1 MDELQEMREQLA
13 ALKEKLNKQEIVN
26 EKNLRKLMFRKALR
40 FKVFMWVGI
49 LLIAT
54 LTVALW
60 IMNFAWFDGT
70 HTDFELI
77 WGTITTAIMLTMLII
92 GISIIKLRDIRSGN
106 LQTVKEQIRK
116 MSTPLVERNYRIVYG
131 VFSIMVIVLLLS
143 YRYDNGRFEFE
154 LYEKVIFVLLL
165 VLTLLNLFFP
175 EWQRKLGEWIA
186 KRMGIKKRPTE
197 WEEYLNHIEE
207 MSELDEE
214 NDKAESETKNRKVKT
229 NSRK

>member
-13 ALKEKLNKQEIVN
+13 ALKEKLSKQEIVN

-70 HTDFELI
+70 HTDFQLI

-92 GISIIKLRDIRSGN
+92 GTLIIKIKDIRSGN

-116 MSTPLVERNYRIVYG
+116 MSTPLVEKKYRIVYG
-131 VFSIMVIVLLLS
+131 VFSIMVIVLLLVDN
-143 YRYDNGRFEFE
+143 YNNGRFEFE

-175 EWQRKLGEWIA
+175 EWQRRFGEWIA
-186 KRMGIKKRPTE
+186 KRMGVKKRPTE
-197 WEEYLNHIEE
+197 WEEYINQIEE

-214 NDKAESETKNRKVKT
+214 NDKEEKGL
-229 NSRK
+229 

>member
-40 FKVFMWVGI
+40 LKVFMWVGI

-60 IMNFAWFDGT
+60 IMNFAWFEGI
-70 HTDFELI
+70 HTDFQLI
-77 WGTITTAIMLTMLII
+77 WGTITTAIMLAMLII
-92 GISIIKLRDIRSGN
+92 GTSIIKIKDIRSGN
-106 LQTVKEQIRK
+106 LQTVKEQMRK
-116 MSTPLVERNYRIVYG
+116 MSTPMVERKYRIVYG
-131 VFSIMVIVLLLS
+131 IFSIMVIVLLLVDN
-143 YRYDNGRFEFE
+143 YNNGRFEFE

-175 EWQRKLGEWIA
+175 EWQRKLGEWIN
-186 KRMGIKKRPTE
+186 KKTGRKKRTTE
-197 WEEYLNHIEE
+197 WEEYINQIEE
-207 MSELDEE
+207 MSELDEK
-214 NDKAESETKNRKVKT
+214 NDDEEKGL
-229 NSRK
+229 

>member
-1 MDELQEMREQLA
+1 MDELQEMREQMA
-13 ALKEKLNKQEIVN
+13 VLKEKLNKQEIVN

-40 FKVFMWVGI
+40 FKVFVWVGI

-54 LTVALW
+54 PTVALW
-60 IMNFAWFDGT
+60 IMNFAWFEGT

-77 WGTITTAIMLTMLII
+77 WETITTAIMLAMLII
-92 GISIIKLRDIRSGN
+92 GTSIIKLRDIRSGN

-116 MSTPLVERNYRIVYG
+116 MSTPLVERKYRIVYG
-131 VFSIMVIVLLLS
+131 VFCIMVIVLLLS

-154 LYEKVIFVLLL
+154 LYETVLFVLLL

-197 WEEYLNHIEE
+197 WEEYLNQIEE

-214 NDKAESETKNRKVKT
+214 NDKAESETKN
-229 NSRK
+229 

>member
-54 LTVALW
+54 PTVALW
-60 IMNFAWFDGT
+60 IMNFAWFEGT
-70 HTDFELI
+70 HTDFQLI
-77 WGTITTAIMLTMLII
+77 WGTIATAIMLTMLII
-92 GISIIKLRDIRSGN
+92 GTSIIKIKDIRSGN

-116 MSTPLVERNYRIVYG
+116 MNTPVVEKRYRIVWN
-131 VFSIMVIVLLLS
+131 VFSIMVIVLLLVDN
-143 YRYDNGRFEFE
+143 YNNGRFEFE
-154 LYEKVIFVLLL
+154 LYEKVVFVLLL

-175 EWQRKLGEWIA
+175 KWQRKLGEWIN
-186 KRMGIKKRPTE
+186 KKIGRKKRTTE
-197 WEEYLNHIEE
+197 WEEYLNQIEE

-214 NDKAESETKNRKVKT
+214 NDKEESETKN
-229 NSRK
+229 

>member
-1 MDELQEMREQLA
+1 MDELQEMREQMA

-54 LTVALW
+54 PTVALW

-70 HTDFELI
+70 HTDFQLI
-77 WGTITTAIMLTMLII
+77 WVTITTAIILTMLII
-92 GISIIKLRDIRSGN
+92 GTSIIKLRDIRSGN

-116 MSTPLVERNYRIVYG
+116 MSTPLVEKKYRIVYG
-131 VFSIMVIVLLLS
+131 VFSIMVIVLFLS

-165 VLTLLNLFFP
+165 VLTLLNLFLP

-197 WEEYLNHIEE
+197 WEEYINQIEE

-214 NDKAESETKNRKVKT
+214 NDKEEKGL
-229 NSRK
+229 

>member
-1 MDELQEMREQLA
+1 MDELQEMREQMA
-13 ALKEKLNKQEIVN
+13 ALKEKLKKQEIVN

-49 LLIAT
+49 SLIAT
-54 LTVALW
+54 PMVVLW

-70 HTDFELI
+70 HIDLELI
-77 WGTITTAIMLTMLII
+77 LVTLTTTIMLTMLII
-92 GISIIKLRDIRSGN
+92 GTSIVKLRDIRSGN

-116 MSTPLVERNYRIVYG
+116 MSTPINAGKKERIVYG
-131 VFSIMVIVLLLS
+131 VFSIMVIVLLLVDNYS
-143 YRYDNGRFEFE
+143 NGRFEFE

-175 EWQRKLGEWIA
+175 EWQRKLGEWIN
-186 KRMGIKKRPTE
+186 KKIGRKKRTTE
-197 WEEYLNHIEE
+197 WEEYINQIEE

-214 NDKAESETKNRKVKT
+214 YDKAESETKN
-229 NSRK
+229 